1 MSIIHSHRN
10 SLGELIVISAG
21 SLNGEPVELLDG
33 PDDIDDGWG
42 QPTQPSSI
50 LLDAGTKAW
59 LREVCAER
67 DVPDSHM
74 GYVLVGSPSTSV
86 ELASVRTKNEVDA
99 AFVVFWDLYDRTGP
113 RKKAHECF
121 AAAVRRGHTFE
132 QIIEGLRAWVVYWAQ
147 PGSAARKWPQGF
159 LNQEY
164 YLDEPP
170 AVRVETSRKAMPGR
184 GGIEAALAARSQR
197 GIGSGS

>member
-1 MSIIHSHRN
+1 MRTIHSHQN
-10 SLGELIVISAG
+10 SQGELITIRAG
-21 SLNGEPVELLDG
+21 TLNGDPVELLVIRTFDAHG
-33 PDDIDDGWG
+33 RVR
-42 QPTQPSSI
+42 PTALM

-59 LREVCAER
+59 LLEVCAER
-67 DVPDSHM
+67 DVPDSHI

-121 AAAVRRGHTFE
+121 VAAVRRGHTFE

-147 PGSAARKWPQGF
+147 PGAAARKWPQGF

-170 AVRVETSRKAMPGR
+170 AVRVETSREAMPGR

-197 GIGSGS
+197 RGIGSGS